1 MTQKRQ
7 PNFIY
12 FLLIVGII
20 SLIFY
25 AFSGERSSNEMMSV
39 NELAEEIQ
47 AHRVKS
53 LTIDD
58 DQILVRFNDT
68 KNTAKTYIETNAT
81 LLEQLSILGVDPSDL
96 TPDKVKN
103 VVCFG
108 SSAIIKSPVPQM
120 REMLQARGIAV
131 SEKEFSCKGSM
142 GPIHMGHPNK
152 KDLDDF
158 RKFILT
164 TIQ

>member
-1 MTQKRQ
+1 MCEPVDTLYLGSGVLLGKVD
-7 PNFIY
+7 NSIVEFI
-12 FLLIVGII
+12 
-20 SLIFY
+20 
-25 AFSGERSSNEMMSV
+25 
-39 NELAEEIQ
+39 
-47 AHRVKS
+47 K
-53 LTIDD
+53 
-58 DQILVRFNDT
+58 
-68 KNTAKTYIETNAT
+68 K
-81 LLEQLSILGVDPSDL
+81 L
-96 TPDKVKN
+96 TPDKVKS

-142 GPIHMGHPNK
+142 GPIHMGHPNQ